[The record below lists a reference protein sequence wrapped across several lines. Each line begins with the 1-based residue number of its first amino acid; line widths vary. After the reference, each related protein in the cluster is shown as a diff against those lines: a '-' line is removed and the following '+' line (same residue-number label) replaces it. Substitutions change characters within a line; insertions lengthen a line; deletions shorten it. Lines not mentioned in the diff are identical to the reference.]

1 MVRSLE
7 AMTSSQIKRD
17 LREDN
22 KKSML
27 SRLSPKQG
35 SLFKLLLAKSW
46 KDENPKLPAFT
57 KKTLVDRDSQ
67 RALGEMKSISKRWT
81 GNISEKGILSFLAN
95 GYAAD
100 DKKQTNWET
109 YFRTPLKILPKM
121 EGANSAFGKCT

>member
-17 LREDN
+17 QREDN

-27 SRLSPKQG
+27 SRLSPEGG
-35 SLFKLLLAKSW
+35 SLFKLLSAKSW

-57 KKTLVDRDSQ
+57 KKTLADRDSQ

-81 GNISEKGILSFLAN
+81 GKISEKGILSFLAN
-95 GYAAD
+95 GYVAHD
-100 DKKQTNWET
+100 
-109 YFRTPLKILPKM
+109 I
-121 EGANSAFGKCT
+121 S